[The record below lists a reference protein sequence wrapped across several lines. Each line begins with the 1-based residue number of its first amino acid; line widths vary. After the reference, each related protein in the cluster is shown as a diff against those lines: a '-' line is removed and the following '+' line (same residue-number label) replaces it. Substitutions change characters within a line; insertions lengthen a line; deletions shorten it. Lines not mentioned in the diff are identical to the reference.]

1 MSATRISFTKLVVF
15 GDGLSDQGRFGE
27 LTGNRYPPSPPFYEG
42 RWTNG
47 LTWVEVMAQQTGI
60 PLHAADNYAQ
70 GGATTGFYNIN
81 EPTRQALGLPAEAPI
96 RGVLAQVDDFLK
108 DTSTLDTQALYIVWA
123 GGHDFGSYLDFGQ
136 PDLQAHPPAD
146 NIRQA
151 VASLAAAGAKHFF
164 IGNMPDISNTPQ
176 YFGTEKGKEAAELV
190 RAYNEGLQTV
200 SAALRETMD
209 IHVELFDAAT
219 IFTEIAM
226 NARAFGIKII
236 DEAFLPLD
244 YIDFTDPLA
253 PAKPLPA
260 NREGQSADDYMSFWA
275 VAAGRKVHAVLG
287 ERAAQQ
293 IMKSN

>member
-1 MSATRISFTKLVVF
+1 
-15 GDGLSDQGRFGE
+15 
-27 LTGNRYPPSPPFYEG
+27 
-42 RWTNG
+42 
-47 LTWVEVMAQQTGI
+47 MAQQTGI

-151 VASLAAAGAKHFF
+151 VASLAAAGAMHFF

-260 NREGQSADDYMSFWA
+260 NREGQSPDDYMSFWA

>member
-1 MSATRISFTKLVVF
+1 MSATRMSFTKLVVF

-47 LTWVEVMAQQTGI
+47 PTWVEVMAQQTGI

-81 EPTRQALGLPAEAPI
+81 EPTRRALGLPAEAPI
-96 RGVLAQVDDFLK
+96 RGVLAQVDAFLK

-136 PDLQAHPPAD
+136 PDLRAHPPAD

-151 VASLAAAGAKHFF
+151 VASLAAAGARHFF

-209 IHVELFDAAT
+209 IHVDLFDAAT

-226 NARAFGIKII
+226 NAGTFGIKII